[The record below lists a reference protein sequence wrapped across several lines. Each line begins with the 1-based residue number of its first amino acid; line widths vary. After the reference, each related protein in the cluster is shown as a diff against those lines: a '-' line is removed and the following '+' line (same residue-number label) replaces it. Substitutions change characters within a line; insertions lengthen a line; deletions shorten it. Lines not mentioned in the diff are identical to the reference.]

1 MRTQHGERDPLYVTQ
16 FDTDK
21 SESIYSFKSKVKM
34 EHDTN
39 IEEEYFEFI
48 EADEIVKGEKV
59 LLMENENELNVSL
72 EDMEGT
78 KVKLELSMEQIE
90 ENVEGK
96 VQNNEAKT
104 KPESG
109 DYYVCPISSC
119 AFFVTENRES
129 LRLEHL
135 KSSHPNNDVNLMSF
149 LKLYR

>member
-39 IEEEYFEFI
+39 IEEEYFELI

-59 LLMENENELNVSL
+59 LLMENENELNASL

-90 ENVEGK
+90 LKKMLRVRY
-96 VQNNEAKT
+96 KT
-104 KPESG
+104 M
-109 DYYVCPISSC
+109 
-119 AFFVTENRES
+119 R
-129 LRLEHL
+129 
-135 KSSHPNNDVNLMSF
+135 
-149 LKLYR
+149 LKLNQKVVTIMFARSVLVRFL